1 MSLNAC
7 GPDTYE
13 HFCKFSVNQLVEEL
27 KNAIPDVYA
36 LFMNL
41 GDVNRNVQDDG
52 TTSLNEVK
60 VVSALCTLLNARTN
74 GLQLLLSMMLIVGKE
89 VNSTIIV
96 TLILCIGVKIIFL
109 LQALSVLNH
118 AGVCMSYYST
128 WEYLRSLTKQARY
141 NDAVVIG
148 YGFIL

>member
-1 MSLNAC
+1 MGVASLVKQADTFSDKSMSLTAC

-41 GDVNRNVQDDG
+41 GDINRNVQDDG

-74 GLQLLLSMMLIVGKE
+74 RFKGLQLLLSMMLIARSVGKQ
-89 VNSTIIV
+89 VNSTI
-96 TLILCIGVKIIFL
+96 L
-109 LQALSVLNH
+109 
-118 AGVCMSYYST
+118 
-128 WEYLRSLTKQARY
+128 
-141 NDAVVIG
+141 
-148 YGFIL
+148 